1 MIIIGGV
8 DPTNDTNC
16 VGDADY
22 GDEPRDLWA
31 EGIDLFNMN
40 ALNFKDAYEARIKPC
55 EPLRGD

>member
-1 MIIIGGV
+1 MIIFGGV

-31 EGIDLFNMN
+31 AGIDVFNMT
-40 ALNFKDAYEARIKPC
+40 ALNFKDAYKAPQR
-55 EPLRGD
+55 